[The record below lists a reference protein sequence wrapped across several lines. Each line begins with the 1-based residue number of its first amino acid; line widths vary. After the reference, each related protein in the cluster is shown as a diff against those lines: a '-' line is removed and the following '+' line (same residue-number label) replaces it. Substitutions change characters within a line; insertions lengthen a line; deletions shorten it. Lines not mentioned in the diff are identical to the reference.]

1 MAIGVVLALTCTA
14 GALLWRNYSP
24 LLTANGEQE
33 LASDEESA
41 DDESADT
48 SEVSSTEVDD
58 ELEMLDARKTPLVA
72 RTPPSSGARRPTR
85 MPVEADETDDELE
98 REELPSKQPI
108 RRVAASVPAGARS
121 GFNGGRTVRVP
132 STTDDFDSLANGDDE
147 SEEPE
152 APPAQSEPDETEFEE
167 ETPALRRRAEL
178 ARRAPV
184 QEEPADETDEA
195 VEEEVEQPSL
205 NSPRRRLSTANEI
218 DETEDTESPPPLK
231 IADSDDPPPLRI
243 NRAPRSGG
251 SAIGGTHNS
260 RVELATPRGGR
271 SRGEAV
277 PAGLAESATNSDS
290 DDETVDGYVAVDPRE
305 RRAMSRTTV
314 LKPADVASEDTDSGP
329 PHELD
334 HSTQG
339 GRNSR
344 DPNRVAIT
352 PRGKSVVS
360 HQPVAPAPKSSPRG
374 IDRSHPADVDH
385 VAGSY
390 RVEPSDTYW
399 SISKKVYGTPRYFQA
414 LAEHNRPRVAEP
426 EQLRPGVEL
435 ETPAEADLVAKYAKY
450 IPGGGRSAPAEHVA
464 EAGFDDHPKYGV
476 ASQSPARRVGGRELR
491 SEVSKDVDGDR
502 PLTAAGGAGFHYSRS
517 GEPMFRV
524 GDGDTLS
531 SIAQQ
536 HLGKSSRSQELY
548 QLNQDRLADPDR
560 LRVGTVLRLPTDASR
575 VGVLSRA
582 ERIR

>member
-41 DDESADT
+41 TDEST
-48 SEVSSTEVDD
+48 ETREESSTEVDD
-58 ELEMLDARKTPLVA
+58 ELEMLDARKTPLIA
-72 RTPPSSGARRPTR
+72 RTPPSSAARRPTR
-85 MPVEADETDDELE
+85 MPVDTDETDDELD

-108 RRVAASVPAGARS
+108 RRVAASVPASARS
-121 GFNGGRTVRVP
+121 GFSGGRTVRAP
-132 STTDDFDSLANGDDE
+132 AATDDFDRLANGDDE
-147 SEEPE
+147 SEELE

-167 ETPALRRRAEL
+167 ETPPLSRRADL

-184 QEEPADETDEA
+184 HEEPADEIDQA

-218 DETEDTESPPPLK
+218 DESEESDPPPLK
-231 IADSDDPPPLRI
+231 IADADEPPPLRI

-251 SAIGGTHNS
+251 TAIGDTHNS
-260 RVELATPRGGR
+260 RVELAAPRGGR
-271 SRGEAV
+271 SRGDAV
-277 PAGLAESATNSDS
+277 PAGLAESSTNSDS
-290 DDETVDGYVAVDPRE
+290 DEETVDGYVAVDPRE

-314 LKPADVASEDTDSGP
+314 LKPADVASDDTDSGP
-329 PHELD
+329 PHELE
-334 HSTQG
+334 HSTPG
-339 GRNSR
+339 GRSSR
-344 DPNRVAIT
+344 EPNRVAIT
-352 PRGKSVVS
+352 PRGKNVVS
-360 HQPVAPAPKSSPRG
+360 RQPVAPAPKSIPRG
-374 IDRSHPADVDH
+374 IDRSHPADAEN

-491 SEVSKDVDGDR
+491 SEVSKEVDGDR

-536 HLGKSSRSQELY
+536 HLGKSSRSHELY

-582 ERIR
+582 DRIR